1 MLRIAPDRQSSSS
14 AACRTREST
23 RVSARASNLMLLLA
37 VALAGC
43 APAPAQHVAPVAIR
57 AAAPVPAV
65 REPIPLPDP
74 ALLAFQDE
82 PRCEFTGSDV
92 EDDGRIRL
100 DYERQCYRHAEM
112 IARDRLRA
120 LQEAVND
127 TVGAVRRSE
136 RAR

>member
-1 MLRIAPDRQSSSS
+1 
-14 AACRTREST
+14 
-23 RVSARASNLMLLLA
+23 
-37 VALAGC
+37 
-43 APAPAQHVAPVAIR
+43 
-57 AAAPVPAV
+57 VPAV